1 MLSEIQIQNIVQQIV
16 LGYQPEKIF
25 LFGSYS
31 NGTANAF
38 SDLDLLIIKSTN
50 ENFNSRPKTV
60 RELFIK
66 YPCAMDIFVF
76 TPDEFSKRKKIF
88 GTLAYT
94 VNREGKIIYGN

>member
-16 LGYQPEKIF
+16 AGYQPEQIF

-31 NGTANAF
+31 NGTANSN
-38 SDLDLLIIKSTN
+38 SDLDLLIIKNTK

-60 RELFIK
+60 RVLFKK

-76 TPDEFSKRKKIF
+76 TPDEFNERKKIY

-94 VNREGKIIYGN
+94 VNDEGKIIYGN